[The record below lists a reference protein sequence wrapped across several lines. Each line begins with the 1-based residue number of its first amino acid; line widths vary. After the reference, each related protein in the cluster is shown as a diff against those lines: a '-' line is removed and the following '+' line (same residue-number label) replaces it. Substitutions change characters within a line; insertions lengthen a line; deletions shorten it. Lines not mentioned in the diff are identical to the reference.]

1 LKSTRL
7 LIQFVKYG
15 VVGISNTLLTAAIIW
30 IMMKVCHSSDYVS
43 NIIGYIVGLINSF
56 IWNRRWTF
64 ENNSQLSKTA
74 FKFIITFA
82 ISYLLQLGN
91 LYLLLNYT
99 TFDAYFCQLTSIVV
113 YTSVNFILNKYYTF
127 KINNE

>member
-1 LKSTRL
+1 MKSTRL